1 MQHCGHPVVVDGIL
15 VEIMDALYSAEAG
28 HAHHSLWP
36 HLMVFFTLVYGM
48 SAQDQRHFLIL

>member
-1 MQHCGHPVVVDGIL
+1 MQHSSHPVVVDGIL

-28 HAHHSLWP
+28 HAHHSLRP
-36 HLMVFFTLVYGM
+36 HLMVLFTLVYGM

>member
-1 MQHCGHPVVVDGIL
+1 MQHSSHPVVVDGIL